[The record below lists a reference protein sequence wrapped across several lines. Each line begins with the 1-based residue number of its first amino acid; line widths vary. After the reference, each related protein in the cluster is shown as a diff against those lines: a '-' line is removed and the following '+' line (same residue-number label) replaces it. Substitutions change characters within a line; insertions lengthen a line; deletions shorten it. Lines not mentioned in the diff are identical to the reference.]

1 MKISHSDGSANTDL
15 SLYLIIAVKRV
26 CGFWSPAG
34 FRIRLDQL
42 GTEPLFADFLIFK
55 MG

>member
-1 MKISHSDGSANTDL
+1 MKISHSDWSANTDL
-15 SLYLIIAVKRV
+15 PLYLIIAVKRL
-26 CGFWSPAG
+26 CGFWSLAG
-34 FRIRLDQL
+34 FRTSLDQL